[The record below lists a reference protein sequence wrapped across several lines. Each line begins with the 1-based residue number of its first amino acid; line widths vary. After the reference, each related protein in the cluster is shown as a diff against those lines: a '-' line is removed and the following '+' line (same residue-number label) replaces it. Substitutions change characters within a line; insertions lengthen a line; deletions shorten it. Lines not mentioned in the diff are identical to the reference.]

1 MANKYLRLFLTP
13 SAATE
18 TTIYTA
24 PAANNAVLSS
34 LRVTNDNA
42 GTANISAAIYPGG
55 GATPYKLLKAYVLP
69 PSQTM
74 DILSGVPCVLI
85 AGDVLKVTASVADV
99 DFNLSYLEIDR
110 A

>member
-1 MANKYLRLFLTP
+1 MANKYLRQYLTP

-18 TTIYTA
+18 TAIYTA

-42 GTANISAAIYPGG
+42 SVANISAAIYPGG
-55 GATPYKLLKAYVLP
+55 GATPYKLLKSYVLP
-69 PSQTM
+69 ASQTL
-74 DILSGVPCVLI
+74 DILSGVPCVLT

-99 DFNLSYLEIDR
+99 DFYLSYLEIDR
-110 A
+110 S